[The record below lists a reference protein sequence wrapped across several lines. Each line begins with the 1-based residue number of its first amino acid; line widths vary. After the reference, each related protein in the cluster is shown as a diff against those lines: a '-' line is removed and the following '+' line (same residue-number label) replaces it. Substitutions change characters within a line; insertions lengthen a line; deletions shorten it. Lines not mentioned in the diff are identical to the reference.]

1 MSAIKKYCNII
12 HDYISLYGKEYI
24 AHVGWQ
30 VEEFPSKQ
38 VYPNDYKPPTR
49 KYEFFEEDP
58 VLRELIGGKCFEAR
72 QECLSE
78 ITKELIM
85 CGTPI
90 AKEKYAQLVIDEMSY
105 VILNHPIAQYD
116 IFESIVLNEV
126 FGSVLGLFQKENINI
141 YPFLDLHRGEFG
153 KNLLS
158 FFMPEKKDVKG
169 TEKKRK
175 QTNFEDLFYPEH
187 REHIPDFIKRLED
200 KQITKDGIFNC
211 RKRNYL
217 AKLIC
222 YMQDKNIIKND
233 SDQTSLAK
241 CFYEY
246 FGKKVSEKAG
256 ENIVTI
262 SNVRK
267 TLGNGVEG
275 LSEDEKSDFLL
286 ICSVFISRKE

>member
-1 MSAIKKYCNII
+1 MSAIKDYCNII
-12 HDYISLYGKEYI
+12 YEYMRLYGEEHI
-24 AHVGWQ
+24 AHVGYQ

-38 VYPNDYKPPTR
+38 EYPNDYKPTTR
-49 KYEFFEEDP
+49 KRESFEEDP

-72 QECLSE
+72 QECFNE
-78 ITKELIM
+78 IKKELIM

-90 AKEKYAQLVIDEMSY
+90 AKEKYAQLVIEDMSY
-105 VILNHPIAQYD
+105 VILNHSIAQYD
-116 IFESIVLNEV
+116 IFERIVLNEV
-126 FGSVLGLFQKENINI
+126 FGPVLGIFQKENINI
-141 YPFLDLHRGEFG
+141 YPFLDLHRELGE
-153 KNLLS
+153 NLLS
-158 FFMPEKKDVKG
+158 LYMPEKKDVKR

-187 REHIPDFIKRLED
+187 REQIPSFIKRLED

-275 LSEDEKSDFLL
+275 LSEDEKSEFLL